1 VPRLVIGCALL
12 GLGGLLW
19 VANWMI
25 VVQCLRTRWHIS
37 LLPLFGGLF
46 AFAGCASVPAIGW
59 KLGLV
64 ALASDPGTLVVGAFL
79 VHEAWR
85 SVRG

>member
-19 VANWMI
+19 VANWTI
-25 VVQCLRTRWHIS
+25 VVLWLRTREHIS
-37 LLPLFGGLF
+37 MLPVFGGVL
-46 AFAGCASVPAIGW
+46 ACAGCALVPALGW
-59 KLGLV
+59 KAGLV

-79 VHEAWR
+79 AHEAWR